1 MSKIIDEIF
10 EVALEDKLSQEEQ
23 TEQPKRLFDHFFAF
37 KTITYNIRNYEM
49 LIISRTF
56 QMIPGCEYDIGT
68 YVGRIKNEDDEEQY
82 YIVSDEEREE
92 VKFEVEWNHNTVYVC
107 FSIKHNTFI
116 TMKNLWLTFNKY
128 HEFLKLNCYCDYYC
142 TDKFEMKTYTFIRYL
157 KFPPGNYFDHHN
169 AKSWKRE
176 FGYGAYEKKIFDLL
190 NRKFFD
196 NSLIWTKITFS
207 EVFKEPFAP
216 LNDTETTWMMRFN
229 KQTIRIDDFS
239 QKDIEKC
246 LCEYINSYL
255 ERHKKS
261 RGQIFFSPKEKTLV
275 FFIRAVCDFVSEQD
289 NFVWLITCLPFDG
302 THISNLALRSAL
314 HVMFDEQAAERLHA
328 RIRKLNFS

>member
-10 EVALEDKLSQEEQ
+10 EVALVDKLSQEEQ
-23 TEQPKRLFDHFFAF
+23 EEQPKRMFDHFFAF
-37 KTITYNIRNYEM
+37 KTRTYNIRNYEM

-56 QMIPGCEYDIGT
+56 QMIPGCVYDIGT
-68 YVGRIKNEDDEEQY
+68 NLGRIKNEDGEEQY
-82 YIVSDEEREE
+82 RLMSDEEREDAKYS
-92 VKFEVEWNHNTVYVC
+92 VQWNHNTVYVC
-107 FSIKHNTFI
+107 FSIKRNTFV

-128 HEFLKLNCYCDYYC
+128 YEFLKLGCYCDSYC
-142 TDKFEMKTYTFIRYL
+142 DDQFEMDSYTFIRYL
-157 KFPPGNYFDHHN
+157 KYPPGNYFDQHS

-196 NSLIWTKITFS
+196 NSLIGTKITFS

-216 LNDTETTWMMRFN
+216 LNDTEKTWMMRFN

-239 QKDIEKC
+239 QKDIENC
-246 LCEYINSYL
+246 LCEYIHTYL
-255 ERHKKS
+255 ESYKKS

-275 FFIRAVCDFVSEQD
+275 FFIRVVCDFVSKQD
-289 NFVWLITCLPFDG
+289 NFVWLVTCLPFDG

-314 HVMFDEQAAERLHA
+314 HMMFDETAAEKIHE
-328 RIRKLNFS
+328 RIKKLNFS